1 MNTRSLCSPRSGK
14 PLANQWVITTQNG
27 EMFKSYKTMIA
38 IRSWDGQVM
47 LDHDWDYS
55 ATTLKYLKIFLEG
68 LHHVSLS
75 KSEIQKRIDDGIF
88 QIGNLNT
95 FIRWCNR

>member
-1 MNTRSLCSPRSGK
+1 
-14 PLANQWVITTQNG
+14 
-27 EMFKSYKTMIA
+27 MFKSYKTMIA

-55 ATTLKYLKIFLEG
+55 ATTLKYLKIFLD
-68 LHHVSLS
+68 VSLS

-88 QIGNLNT
+88 QIGNLN
-95 FIRWCNR
+95 